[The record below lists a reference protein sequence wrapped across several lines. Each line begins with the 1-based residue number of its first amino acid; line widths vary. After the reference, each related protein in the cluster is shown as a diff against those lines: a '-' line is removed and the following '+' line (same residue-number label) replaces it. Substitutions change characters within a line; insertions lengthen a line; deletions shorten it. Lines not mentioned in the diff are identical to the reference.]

1 VPTSI
6 PRAGRPFAIAL
17 TCLGAFVAFLDVTIV
32 NIAFPDIARS
42 FPGTDIA
49 DLSWVL
55 NAYNVVFAALLVV
68 AGRIADLVGRRRL
81 YAGGLAL
88 FTLASAWC
96 AAAGSPEELV
106 AARVLQA
113 VGAAGVVPASLALL
127 LPLFP
132 PARRASAVAIWTAT
146 AAVASGVGPSLGG
159 ALIDAWG
166 WRAVFLV
173 NVPLGVLAVPLAVRL
188 LAEQRDEAGRMPD
201 LLGTALLAGAV
212 GTLALGIVQGGTW
225 GWDGAAVLGCFG
237 AAVVLGLLA
246 VRRVARHTSPIVAPE
261 LLRVPSFA
269 AANAA
274 TLVVAAAFYAAI
286 LCNVL
291 FLTTVWRLSVLEAGL
306 AVTPAPL
313 VAVLA
318 AGLAPRITGRFGD
331 RGAIASGA
339 LLLAAGVGWFAL
351 ETGTT
356 TAFVEQWLPGMVLV
370 GAGVGLAFPALGNAA
385 LTAVPDAQLGT
396 ATAVNATARQIGAVV
411 GIAVLV
417 AILGDA
423 GQIEAA
429 SFARG
434 WTFCAALAAG
444 VAALTIAAGRRR
456 PVPAAVPNQA

>member
-1 VPTSI
+1 MPNPTS
-6 PRAGRPFAIAL
+6 RAGRPAAIAL

-42 FPGTDIA
+42 FQGTDIA

-96 AAAGSPEELV
+96 AAAGSAEELI

-132 PARRASAVAIWTAT
+132 AGRRVAAVAVWTAT

-173 NVPLGVLAVPLAVRL
+173 NVPLGVVAVPLAVRL
-188 LAEQRDEAGRMPD
+188 LAEQRETGGRMPD
-201 LLGTALLAGAV
+201 LIGTALLAGAV
-212 GTLALGIVQGGTW
+212 GALALGIVQGETW
-225 GWDGAAVLGCFG
+225 GWTGARVLGCF
-237 AAVVLGLLA
+237 AAALVLGLLA
-246 VRRVARHTSPIVAPE
+246 ARRVVRHPSPIVEPE
-261 LLRVPSFA
+261 LVRERSFA

-274 TLVVAAAFYAAI
+274 TLVLSAAFYAAI

-306 AVTPAPL
+306 AVTPAPI
-313 VAVLA
+313 VAVIA
-318 AGLAPRITGRFGD
+318 AGLAPRIAARFGE
-331 RGAIASGA
+331 RAVVAPGA
-339 LLLAAGVGWFAL
+339 LLLAAGVAWFAL
-351 ETGTT
+351 QTGATT
-356 TAFVEQWLPGMVLV
+356 QFVAEWLPGMVLV

-385 LTAVPDAQLGT
+385 LEAVPDARLGT

-411 GIAVLV
+411 GIAILV

-423 GQIEAA
+423 GAVDAA
-429 SFARG
+429 AFDRG
-434 WTFCAALAAG
+434 WTFCAALAAVVAG
-444 VAALTIAAGRRR
+444 AALATGRRR
-456 PVPAAVPNQA
+456 PGPAAVPDPA

>member
-1 VPTSI
+1 MPKSTS
-6 PRAGRPFAIAL
+6 RAARPAAIAL
-17 TCLGAFVAFLDVTIV
+17 TSVGAFVAFLDVTIV

-49 DLSWVL
+49 DLSWIL

-68 AGRIADLVGRRRL
+68 AGRIADRVGRRRM
-81 YAGGLAL
+81 YAGALAL
-88 FTLASAWC
+88 FTVASAWC
-96 AAAGSPEELV
+96 AVAGSPEELV

-132 PARRASAVAIWTAT
+132 PARRATAVAIWTAT

-173 NVPLGVLAVPLAVRL
+173 NVPLGVVAVPLAMRFL
-188 LAEQRDEAGRMPD
+188 SERREPGGRMPD
-201 LLGTALLAGAV
+201 LLGSALLAGAV
-212 GTLALGIVQGGTW
+212 GALALGIVQGGAW
-225 GWDGAAVLGCFG
+225 GWTGARVLGCF
-237 AAVVLGLLA
+237 AAATALGLLA
-246 VRRVARHTSPIVAPE
+246 ARRVARHPSPIIEPE
-261 LLRVPSFA
+261 LVREPRFA

-274 TLVVAAAFYAAI
+274 TLVLSAAFYAAI

-313 VAVLA
+313 VAVIA
-318 AGLAPRITGRFGD
+318 AGLAPRITARFGE
-331 RGAIASGA
+331 RAVVAPGA
-339 LLLAAGVGWFAL
+339 LLLAAGAGWFAL
-351 ETGTT
+351 QTGATT
-356 TAFVEQWLPGMVLV
+356 QFVAEWLPGMVLV

-385 LTAVPDAQLGT
+385 LAAVPEDRLGT

-423 GQIEAA
+423 GSVDAA
-429 SFARG
+429 AFDDG

-444 VAALTIAAGRRR
+444 VAVTALAAGRRR
-456 PVPAAVPNQA
+456 SLPAAVPNHA

>member
-1 VPTSI
+1 MPNST
-6 PRAGRPFAIAL
+6 PRAGRPAAIAL

-32 NIAFPDIARS
+32 NIAFPDVARS
-42 FPGTDIA
+42 FRGTDIA

-68 AGRIADLVGRRRL
+68 AGRIADLMGRRRL

-132 PARRASAVAIWTAT
+132 PGRRAAAVAIWTAT

-173 NVPLGVLAVPLAVRL
+173 NVPLGIVAVPLAVRL
-188 LAEQRDEAGRMPD
+188 LAEQRETGGRLPD

-212 GTLALGIVQGGTW
+212 GSLALGIVQGGAW
-225 GWDGAAVLGCFG
+225 GWGGARVLGCF
-237 AAVVLGLLA
+237 AAALALGLLA
-246 VRRVARHTSPIVAPE
+246 ARRVARHPNPIVDPDLA
-261 LLRVPSFA
+261 RVPTFA

-274 TLVVAAAFYAAI
+274 TLVLSAAFYAAI

-291 FLTTVWRLSVLEAGL
+291 FLTSVWRLSVLEAGL
-306 AVTPAPL
+306 AVTPAPI
-313 VAVLA
+313 VAVIA
-318 AGLAPRITGRFGD
+318 AGLAPRITARFGE
-331 RGAIASGA
+331 RAVVAPGA
-339 LLLAAGVGWFAL
+339 LLLAAGVAWFAL
-351 ETGTT
+351 ETGATPR
-356 TAFVEQWLPGMVLV
+356 FVAEWLPGMVLV
-370 GAGVGLAFPALGNAA
+370 GAGVGLAFPALGNAV
-385 LTAVPDAQLGT
+385 LTAVPDARLAT
-396 ATAVNATARQIGAVV
+396 ACAVNATARQIGAVV

-423 GQIEAA
+423 GAIDAA
-429 SFARG
+429 AFDRG

-444 VAALTIAAGRRR
+444 VAATALATGRRR
-456 PVPAAVPNQA
+456 PVPAAVPNHA

>member
-1 VPTSI
+1 MPNSTSQ
-6 PRAGRPFAIAL
+6 AARPAAIAL
-17 TCLGAFVAFLDVTIV
+17 TCVGAFVAFLDVTIV
-32 NIAFPDIARS
+32 NIAFPDITRS
-42 FPGTDIA
+42 FRGTEIA

-81 YAGGLAL
+81 YVGGLAL

-132 PARRASAVAIWTAT
+132 PARRAAAVAIWTAT

-166 WRAVFLV
+166 WRSVFLV
-173 NVPLGVLAVPLAVRL
+173 NVPLGIVAVPLAARM
-188 LAEQRDEAGRMPD
+188 LAEQRESGGRLPD
-201 LLGTALLAGAV
+201 LLGTGLLAGAV
-212 GTLALGIVQGGTW
+212 GSLALGIVQGGTW
-225 GWDGAAVLGCFG
+225 GWGGARVLGCFA
-237 AAVVLGLLA
+237 AAVALGLLA
-246 VRRVARHTSPIVAPE
+246 ARRVVRHPSPIVAPE
-261 LLRVPSFA
+261 LVRVRSFA

-274 TLVVAAAFYAAI
+274 TLVLSAAFYAAI

-291 FLTTVWRLSVLEAGL
+291 FLTSVWRLSVLEAGL

-313 VAVLA
+313 VAVIA
-318 AGLAPRITGRFGD
+318 AGLAPRIAERFGE
-331 RGAIASGA
+331 RAVVAPGA
-339 LLLAAGVGWFAL
+339 LLLAAGVAWFAL
-351 ETGTT
+351 ETG
-356 TAFVEQWLPGMVLV
+356 AAPRFVAEWLPGMVLV

-385 LTAVPDAQLGT
+385 LAAVPDARLAT
-396 ATAVNATARQIGAVV
+396 ACAVNATARQIGAVV

-423 GQIEAA
+423 GAVDAA
-429 SFARG
+429 AFDRG

-444 VAALTIAAGRRR
+444 VGGVALATGRRR
-456 PVPAAVPNQA
+456 PVPTAVPNHA

>member
-1 VPTSI
+1 MPNSTS
-6 PRAGRPFAIAL
+6 RAGRPAAIAL

-42 FPGTDIA
+42 FQGTDIA

-68 AGRIADLVGRRRL
+68 SGRIADLVGRRRM
-81 YAGGLAL
+81 YAGGLAF

-96 AAAGSPEELV
+96 AAAGSAEELI

-113 VGAAGVVPASLALL
+113 AGAAGVVPASLALL

-132 PARRASAVAIWTAT
+132 ARRLAAVAVWTAT

-173 NVPLGVLAVPLAVRL
+173 NVPLGIVAVPLAVRM
-188 LAEQRDEAGRMPD
+188 LAEQRETGGRMPD
-201 LLGTALLAGAV
+201 LLGSALLAGAV
-212 GTLALGIVQGGTW
+212 GSLALGIVQGETW
-225 GWDGAAVLGCFG
+225 GWTGARVLGCF
-237 AAVVLGLLA
+237 AAALALGLLA
-246 VRRVARHTSPIVAPE
+246 ARRVARHPSPIVEPE
-261 LLRVPSFA
+261 LVRVRSFA

-274 TLVVAAAFYAAI
+274 TLVLSAAFYAAI

-313 VAVLA
+313 VAVIA
-318 AGLAPRITGRFGD
+318 AGLAPRIAGRLGE
-331 RGAIASGA
+331 RAVVAPGA
-339 LLLAAGVGWFAL
+339 LLLAAGVAWFAL
-351 ETGTT
+351 EAGATT
-356 TAFVEQWLPGMVLV
+356 QFAAEWLPGMVLV
-370 GAGVGLAFPALGNAA
+370 GAGVGLAFPSLGNAA
-385 LTAVPDAQLGT
+385 LEAVPDARLGT

-411 GIAVLV
+411 GIAILV

-423 GQIEAA
+423 GAVDAA
-429 SFARG
+429 AFDRG
-434 WTFCAALAAG
+434 WTFCAALAAAVA
-444 VAALTIAAGRRR
+444 VAALAAGRRR
-456 PVPAAVPNQA
+456 PVPAAVPNHA